1 MRFYTGTKGDCESIK
16 TIKARYAPPQSL
28 QGVLDEAIWR
38 VAAINQNRTATR
50 QIGLHRCFA
59 VFRRFRSL
67 Q

>member
-1 MRFYTGTKGDCESIK
+1 MTVWVVIAFYRDMVSSDVFTFL
-16 TIKARYAPPQSL
+16 A
-28 QGVLDEAIWR
+28 GVLDEAIWR